1 MGRVRFE
8 PAPDVAVRITE
19 LVEVLEMAHVDP
31 ARVHC
36 RRSSGSSAQ
45 AYARI
50 WELPSVWQGA
60 LGVPPQY
67 VIEVLSEHFD
77 PLDAVEST
85 KILIHELLHIP
96 RTFSGA
102 VRNHRGS
109 GERID
114 GRTVNRYYRLYL
126 KKLAARRAPEPP
138 APASPPEAPPEAPP
152 QFRLPF

>member
-1 MGRVRFE
+1 MGRFRFE
-8 PAPDVAVRITE
+8 PAPDVAAEIGR
-19 LVEVLEMAHVDP
+19 LVDVLGFAHIDP

-36 RRSSGSSAQ
+36 RRSRGSTAD

-50 WELPSVWQGA
+50 WELPSVWQDA

-67 VIEVLSEHFD
+67 VVEVLSEHFD
-77 PLDAVEST
+77 PLDEAERT

-114 GRTVNRYYRLYL
+114 GHTVNRYYRRYL
-126 KKLAARRAPEPP
+126 KTLEERRLAEEREREG
-138 APASPPEAPPEAPP
+138 
-152 QFRLPF
+152 QMRLPF

>member
-1 MGRVRFE
+1 MGRFRFE
-8 PAPDVAVRITE
+8 PAPDVAAEIAR
-19 LVEVLEMAHVDP
+19 LVDVLEFEHIDP
-31 ARVHC
+31 DRVHC
-36 RRSSGSSAQ
+36 RRSRGSTAN

-50 WELPSVWQGA
+50 WELPSMWQDA

-67 VIEVLSEHFD
+67 VIEVLTEHFD
-77 PLDAVEST
+77 PLDEVERI

-114 GRTVNRYYRLYL
+114 GRTVNRYYRHYL
-126 KKLAARRAPEPP
+126 RVQEERRRTE
-138 APASPPEAPPEAPP
+138 ERERDG
-152 QFRLPF
+152 QIRLPF